1 MLGLLAS
8 ATAAADRY
16 MPDKTGLSTIFAA
29 AVHGRSSTGPDQFR
43 VPVTADGAV
52 NAETAPN
59 WEPTDLS
66 LAGHVV
72 LPVAIFVVTLLTIDF
87 LLSANFAAT
96 IWPANAIVLVAL
108 LRHTRNLRNYG
119 SIIVG
124 GACAIALANVV
135 AGYGAVSSAILGV
148 TNIFEV
154 AVTLAFLSA
163 LQINAAN
170 LTSFKN
176 LLLFI
181 VIAGG
186 IAPAGSDAVAAMAIG
201 AAHGIPWRTV
211 WLHSYPAH
219 GLGMIVVA
227 PFLISITSREW
238 QELRVRQRLA
248 EAAAIVAF
256 VIAIGIC
263 GAYFRPLVFLMVPA
277 ILFSTLRFGLIGA
290 TAANLLTGLFTS
302 SFVILNIGEPILS
315 RSDSSERVLA
325 MQVLLAFTSLWCLPI
340 AALLTERDRLLG
352 DLSLAN
358 AQLKTESETK
368 SHLVIGLRRHLS
380 IAEERE
386 RLRLSYELHD
396 QAGQGLIAAI
406 LELNEIDSLIYGPAR
421 ARLHL
426 VRKKMEELG
435 KTLHRIAW
443 ELRPPSIDE
452 LGLRKALASYI
463 ADWGEQC
470 ATEVD
475 FHCDDPNLDEVPS
488 EIGTTVYRIVQEG
501 LTNIVKHAQ
510 QPSDVSV
517 VIRRVG
523 ATLQVI
529 IEDNGCGFDVSAM
542 AAKPGGYGGLGL
554 DGMRGRLILIGGT
567 LEIESAVGAGTT
579 IFARIALD
587 GQRSAA

>member
-1 MLGLLAS
+1 
-8 ATAAADRY
+8 
-16 MPDKTGLSTIFAA
+16 MPDRTGLSNIIAA
-29 AVHGRSSTGPDQFR
+29 AVHGRSSTGLDQFR
-43 VPVTADGAV
+43 APATGDGAV
-52 NAETAPN
+52 NAETPSN
-59 WEPTDLS
+59 REPADLS
-66 LAGHVV
+66 LAGHIL
-72 LPVAIFVVTLLTIDF
+72 LPVAIFAVTLLTLEF
-87 LLSANFAAT
+87 LLGANFAAT

-108 LRHTRNLRNYG
+108 LRHARNLRNYG

-124 GACAIALANVV
+124 SACAIALANVV
-135 AGYGAVSSAILGV
+135 VDSSAVPSMILGAA
-148 TNIFEV
+148 NIFEV
-154 AVTLAFLSA
+154 VVTLAFLSV
-163 LQINAAN
+163 LRIDAAN

-176 LLLFI
+176 LLIFI
-181 VIAGG
+181 VIADGV
-186 IAPAGSDAVAAMAIG
+186 APAGSNAINAMVIG
-201 AAHGIPWRTV
+201 AAHGIPWRTI
-211 WLHSYPAH
+211 WLQAYPAH
-219 GLGMIVVA
+219 ALGMIVVA
-227 PFLISITSREW
+227 PFLISVTSREW
-238 QELRVRQRLA
+238 HELRVRQRRG
-248 EAAAIVAF
+248 EAAATFAF
-256 VIAIGIC
+256 VIAIGI
-263 GAYFRPLVFLMVPA
+263 GSAYFRPFAFLMVPA

-290 TAANLLTGLFTS
+290 TTANLLTAFCTS
-302 SFVILNIGEPILS
+302 SFVILNIGEPILA

-352 DLSLAN
+352 DLSRAN

-368 SHLVIGLRRHLS
+368 SHLVVGLRRHLS

-396 QAGQGLIAAI
+396 QAGQDLIAAI
-406 LELNEIDSLIYGPAR
+406 LELNEIDSLIHGPGR
-421 ARLHL
+421 ERLHL

-443 ELRPPSIDE
+443 ELRPPAIDE

-463 ADWGEQC
+463 ADWGERC
-470 ATEVD
+470 GTEVD
-475 FHCDDPNLDEVPS
+475 FHCDDPDLDGVPN

-510 QPSDVSV
+510 GPSDVSV

-529 IEDNGCGFDVSAM
+529 IEDNGCGFDVGAM

-567 LEIESAVGAGTT
+567 LEVESAVGAGTT

>member
-1 MLGLLAS
+1 
-8 ATAAADRY
+8 
-16 MPDKTGLSTIFAA
+16 MPEKTGLSNIIAA
-29 AVHGRSSTGPDQFR
+29 AVHGRSSTGPDPFR
-43 VPVTADGAV
+43 MPAAGGGAV
-52 NAETAPN
+52 NAEIAAN
-59 WEPTDLS
+59 REPEDLS
-66 LAGHVV
+66 LAGHVL
-72 LPVAIFVVTLLTIDF
+72 LPVAIFAVTLLTLDF
-87 LLSANFAAT
+87 LLSPNFTAT
-96 IWPANAIVLVAL
+96 IWSANAIVLVAL

-124 GACAIALANVV
+124 SACAIALANV
-135 AGYGAVSSAILGV
+135 AVGDSAASSAIFGV
-148 TNIFEV
+148 ANIFEV
-154 AVTLAFLSA
+154 AVTLAFLSV
-163 LQINAAN
+163 LHINAAN

-176 LLLFI
+176 LLIFI
-181 VIAGG
+181 FIAGG
-186 IAPAGSDAVAAMAIG
+186 VAPAGSNAVNAMVIG
-201 AAHGIPWRTV
+201 AAHGIPWRAV
-211 WLHSYPAH
+211 WLQAYPAH
-219 GLGMIVVA
+219 ALGMIVVA
-227 PFLISITSREW
+227 PFLISVTSREW
-238 QELRVRQRLA
+238 QELHVRQRAA
-248 EAAAIVAF
+248 EAAAIFAF
-256 VIAIGIC
+256 VIVVGIC
-263 GAYFRPLVFLMVPA
+263 GAYFRPFVFLLVPA
-277 ILFSTLRFGLIGA
+277 ILFSTLRFGMIGA
-290 TAANLLTGLFTS
+290 TTANLLTALFTS
-302 SFVILNIGEPILS
+302 SFVLLNIGEPILS
-315 RSDSSERVLA
+315 RSDFSERILA

-406 LELNEIDSLIYGPAR
+406 LELNEIDPLIHGPAR
-421 ARLHL
+421 ERLHL

-463 ADWGEQC
+463 ADWGERC
-470 ATEVD
+470 GTEVD
-475 FHCDDPNLDEVPS
+475 FHCDDSNLDGVPS

-501 LTNIVKHAQ
+501 LTNIVKHARG
-510 QPSDVSV
+510 PSDVSV

-579 IFARIALD
+579 LFARIALD
-587 GQRSAA
+587 GQRTAA

>member
-1 MLGLLAS
+1 
-8 ATAAADRY
+8 
-16 MPDKTGLSTIFAA
+16 MPDKTGLSNIIAA

-43 VPVTADGAV
+43 VPAAGDGAV
-52 NAETAPN
+52 NAEPPTRR
-59 WEPTDLS
+59 EPADLS
-66 LAGHVV
+66 LAGHVL
-72 LPVAIFVVTLLTIDF
+72 LPVAIFAVTLLTLDF
-87 LLSANFAAT
+87 LLSPNFTAT
-96 IWPANAIVLVAL
+96 IWPANAIILVAL

-119 SIIVG
+119 SIVVG
-124 GACAIALANVV
+124 SACAIALANV
-135 AGYGAVSSAILGV
+135 AVGDSAATSATFGLA
-148 TNIFEV
+148 NIFEV
-154 AVTLAFLSA
+154 TVTLAFLSV
-163 LQINAAN
+163 LHINAAN

-176 LLLFI
+176 LLIFI

-186 IAPAGSDAVAAMAIG
+186 VAPAGSNAVNAMVIG

-211 WLHSYPAH
+211 WLQAYPAH
-219 GLGMIVVA
+219 ALGMIVVV
-227 PFLISITSREW
+227 PFLISVTSREW
-238 QELRVRQRLA
+238 RELRVRQRLA
-248 EAAAIVAF
+248 EAAAIFAL
-256 VIAIGIC
+256 VIAVGIC
-263 GAYFRPLVFLMVPA
+263 AAYFRPFAFLLVPA

-290 TAANLLTGLFTS
+290 TAANLLTALFTS
-302 SFVILNIGEPILS
+302 SFVLFNIGEPILS
-315 RSDSSERVLA
+315 RSDSSERILA

-358 AQLKTESETK
+358 TQLKTESETK

-396 QAGQGLIAAI
+396 EAGQGLIAAI

-443 ELRPPSIDE
+443 ELRPPAIDE

-463 ADWGEQC
+463 ADWGERC
-470 ATEVD
+470 GTEVD

-501 LTNIVKHAQ
+501 LTNIVKHARG
-510 QPSDVSV
+510 PSDVSV
-517 VIRRVG
+517 VIRRIG

-529 IEDNGCGFDVSAM
+529 IEDNGCGFDVGAM

-579 IFARIALD
+579 LFARIALD
-587 GQRSAA
+587 GQRTAA

>member
-1 MLGLLAS
+1 
-8 ATAAADRY
+8 
-16 MPDKTGLSTIFAA
+16 MPDKTGLSNIIAA
-29 AVHGRSSTGPDQFR
+29 AVQGRSSTGSDQFR
-43 VPVTADGAV
+43 LPATGDGAV
-52 NAETAPN
+52 IGETPRDPA
-59 WEPTDLS
+59 DLS
-66 LAGHVV
+66 LAGHVL
-72 LPVAIFVVTLLTIDF
+72 LPVAIFAVTLLTLDF
-87 LLSANFAAT
+87 LLGANFVAT

-108 LRHTRNLRNYG
+108 LRHSRDLRNYA
-119 SIIVG
+119 SIII
-124 GACAIALANVV
+124 GAICAIALANVV
-135 AGYGAVSSAILGV
+135 VDSSAVPAAILGV
-148 TNIFEV
+148 ANIFEV
-154 AVTLAFLSA
+154 VVTLAFLSA
-163 LQINAAN
+163 LHINAAN

-176 LLLFI
+176 LLIFM

-186 IAPAGSDAVAAMAIG
+186 VAPAGSNAVNAMAIG
-201 AAHGIPWRTV
+201 AMHGIPWRTV
-211 WLHSYPAH
+211 WLQAYPAH
-219 GLGMIVVA
+219 ALGMIVVA
-227 PFLISITSREW
+227 PFLISVTSREW
-238 QELRVRQRLA
+238 HELRVRQRLA
-248 EAAAIVAF
+248 EAAAILAL

-263 GAYFRPLVFLMVPA
+263 SAYFRPFFFLMVPA
-277 ILFSTLRFGLIGA
+277 ILFSTLRFGMVGA
-290 TAANLLTGLFTS
+290 AAANLLTALFTS

-315 RSDSSERVLA
+315 RSDSSERILA
-325 MQVLLAFTSLWCLPI
+325 MQVLVAFTSLWCLPI

-352 DLSLAN
+352 DLSRAN

-368 SHLVIGLRRHLS
+368 SHLVVGLRRHLS

-406 LELNEIDSLIYGPAR
+406 LELNEIDSLVHGPTR
-421 ARLHL
+421 ERLHL

-463 ADWGEQC
+463 ADWGERC
-470 ATEVD
+470 GTEVD

-501 LTNIVKHAQ
+501 LTNILKHAQ
-510 QPSDVSV
+510 GPSDVSV

-523 ATLQVI
+523 ATLQVT
-529 IEDNGCGFDVSAM
+529 IEDNGCGFDLGVM
-542 AAKPGGYGGLGL
+542 AAKPGGNGGLGL

-567 LEIESAVGAGTT
+567 LEVESAVGAGTT

>member
-1 MLGLLAS
+1 MAE
-8 ATAAADRY
+8 
-16 MPDKTGLSTIFAA
+16 KTGLSNIIAA

-43 VPVTADGAV
+43 VPATGDGAV
-52 NAETAPN
+52 NAETAANP
-59 WEPTDLS
+59 EPGDLS
-66 LAGHVV
+66 LAGHVL
-72 LPVAIFVVTLLTIDF
+72 LPVAIFVVTLLTLDF
-87 LLSANFAAT
+87 LLGANFVAT

-108 LRHTRNLRNYG
+108 LRHSRNPRNYG
-119 SIIVG
+119 SIVIG
-124 GACAIALANVV
+124 GICAIALANV
-135 AGYGAVSSAILGV
+135 AVGNSAMPSAIFGV
-148 TNIFEV
+148 ANIFEV

-163 LQINAAN
+163 LHINAAN

-176 LLLFI
+176 LLIFI

-186 IAPAGSDAVAAMAIG
+186 VAPAGSNAVNAMAIG
-201 AAHGIPWRTV
+201 ATHGIPWRTV
-211 WLHSYPAH
+211 WLQAYPAH
-219 GLGMIVVA
+219 ALGMIVVA
-227 PFLISITSREW
+227 PFLISVTSREW
-238 QELRVRQRLA
+238 HELRVRQRLA
-248 EAAAIVAF
+248 EAAAIFAF
-256 VIAIGIC
+256 VIAVGFC
-263 GAYFRPLVFLMVPA
+263 AAYFRPFAFLLVPA
-277 ILFSTLRFGLIGA
+277 ILFSTLRFGMIGA
-290 TAANLLTGLFTS
+290 TTANLLTALFTS
-302 SFVILNIGEPILS
+302 SFVISNIGEPILS
-315 RSDSSERVLA
+315 RSDSSERILA

-396 QAGQGLIAAI
+396 EAGQGLIAAI
-406 LELNEIDSLIYGPAR
+406 LELNEIDSLIHGPAR
-421 ARLHL
+421 ERLHL

-443 ELRPPSIDE
+443 ELRPPAIDE

-463 ADWGEQC
+463 ADWGERC
-470 ATEVD
+470 NTEID
-475 FHCDDPNLDEVPS
+475 FHCDDPSLDEVPS

-501 LTNIVKHAQ
+501 LTNILKHAR

-529 IEDNGCGFDVSAM
+529 IEDNGCGFDVGAM
-542 AAKPGGYGGLGL
+542 AAKPGGHGGLGL

-567 LEIESAVGAGTT
+567 LEVESAVGAGTT

-587 GQRSAA
+587 GQRTAA

>member
-1 MLGLLAS
+1 M
-8 ATAAADRY
+8 
-16 MPDKTGLSTIFAA
+16 
-29 AVHGRSSTGPDQFR
+29 HGRSSAGLDQFR
-43 VPVTADGAV
+43 VPATGDRAV
-52 NAETAPN
+52 DAEPPASR
-59 WEPTDLS
+59 EPADLS
-66 LAGHVV
+66 LAGHVL
-72 LPVAIFVVTLLTIDF
+72 LPVAIFVVTLLTLDF

-96 IWPANAIVLVAL
+96 IWPVNAIVLVAL
-108 LRHTRNLRNYG
+108 LRHSRNLRNYG
-119 SIIVG
+119 SIIVSS
-124 GACAIALANVV
+124 ACAIALANVAV
-135 AGYGAVSSAILGV
+135 GYSAASSAIFGV
-148 TNIFEV
+148 ANIFEV
-154 AVTLAFLSA
+154 AITLAFLA
-163 LQINAAN
+163 VLHINAAN

-176 LLLFI
+176 LLIFI
-181 VIAGG
+181 AIAGG
-186 IAPAGSDAVAAMAIG
+186 VAPAGSNAVVAMAIG

-211 WLHSYPAH
+211 WLQAYPAH
-219 GLGMIVVA
+219 ALGMIVVA
-227 PFLISITSREW
+227 PFLIGVTSREW
-238 QELRVRQRLA
+238 HELRVRQRLA
-248 EAAAIVAF
+248 EAAATFAF
-256 VIAIGIC
+256 VIAVGIC
-263 GAYFRPLVFLMVPA
+263 AAYFRPFVFLLVPA
-277 ILFSTLRFGLIGA
+277 ILFSTLRFGMIGA
-290 TAANLLTGLFTS
+290 TAANLLTALFTS
-302 SFVILNIGEPILS
+302 SFVLLNIGEPILS
-315 RSDSSERVLA
+315 RSDSSERILA

-352 DLSLAN
+352 ELSLAN

-406 LELNEIDSLIYGPAR
+406 LELNEIDSLTYGPAR

-443 ELRPPSIDE
+443 ELRPPAIDE

-463 ADWGEQC
+463 ADWGEQR

-501 LTNIVKHAQ
+501 LTNIVKHARE
-510 QPSDVSV
+510 PSDVSV

-529 IEDNGCGFDVSAM
+529 IEDNGCGFDVSAI

-567 LEIESAVGAGTT
+567 LEIESTVGAGTT

>member
-1 MLGLLAS
+1 
-8 ATAAADRY
+8 
-16 MPDKTGLSTIFAA
+16 MPDRTGFSSIFAA

-43 VPVTADGAV
+43 APATGDGAV
-52 NAETAPN
+52 NAETPRKRELA
-59 WEPTDLS
+59 DLS
-66 LAGHVV
+66 LAGHVL
-72 LPVAIFVVTLLTIDF
+72 LPVAVFAVTLLTLDF

-124 GACAIALANVV
+124 SACAIALANV
-135 AGYGAVSSAILGV
+135 AVGESAASSAIFGV
-148 TNIFEV
+148 ANIFEV
-154 AVTLAFLSA
+154 AVTLAFLSV
-163 LQINAAN
+163 LHVNAAN

-176 LLLFI
+176 LLIFI
-181 VIAGG
+181 AVAGG
-186 IAPAGSDAVAAMAIG
+186 VAPAGSNAVNAMVIG
-201 AAHGIPWRTV
+201 AAHGIPWRMI
-211 WLHSYPAH
+211 WLQAYPAH
-219 GLGMIVVA
+219 ALGMIVVA
-227 PFLISITSREW
+227 PFLISVTSLEW

-248 EAAAIVAF
+248 EAAAVFAF

-263 GAYFRPLVFLMVPA
+263 SAYFRPFVFLLVPA

-290 TAANLLTGLFTS
+290 TAANLLTAFITS

-315 RSDSSERVLA
+315 RSDSSERILA

-358 AQLKTESETK
+358 EQLKTESETK
-368 SHLVIGLRRHLS
+368 SHLVVGLRRHLS
-380 IAEERE
+380 IAEEKE

-406 LELNEIDSLIYGPAR
+406 LELNEIDSLVYGPAR
-421 ARLHL
+421 ERLHL

-443 ELRPPSIDE
+443 ELRPPAIDE

-463 ADWGEQC
+463 ADWGERYG
-470 ATEVD
+470 TEVD
-475 FHCDDPNLDEVPS
+475 FHCDDQNLDEVPS
-488 EIGTTVYRIVQEG
+488 EVGTTVYRIVQEG
-501 LTNIVKHAQ
+501 LTNIFKHAGG
-510 QPSDVSV
+510 PSDVSV

-542 AAKPGGYGGLGL
+542 TARPGGYGGLGL

-567 LEIESAVGAGTT
+567 LEIESAIGTGTT

>member
-1 MLGLLAS
+1 MS
-8 ATAAADRY
+8 AIGEAVSDAAC
-16 MPDKTGLSTIFAA
+16 
-29 AVHGRSSTGPDQFR
+29 GR
-43 VPVTADGAV
+43 
-52 NAETAPN
+52 
-59 WEPTDLS
+59 EPFSDLS
-66 LAGHVV
+66 LAEQLL
-72 LPVAIFVVTLLTIDF
+72 LPVAIFVVTLLAIDF
-87 LLSANFAAT
+87 SRSANFAAT
-96 IWPANAIVLVAL
+96 VWPSNAIVLVAL
-108 LRHTRNLRNYG
+108 LQHARNLRNYG

-124 GACAIALANVV
+124 SAGALALASAVSGN
-135 AGYGAVSSAILGV
+135 GAVPSAILSAA
-148 TNIFEV
+148 NIFEV
-154 AVTLAFLSA
+154 SVTLAFLSVWH
-163 LQINAAN
+163 INAAN
-170 LTSFKN
+170 LTGFRN
-176 LLLFI
+176 LLIFMF
-181 VIAGG
+181 IAGG
-186 IAPAGSDAVAAMAIG
+186 VAPAGSDAIIAMAIG

-219 GLGMIVVA
+219 GLGMMVVA
-227 PFLISITSREW
+227 PFFISVTSQEW
-238 QELRVRQRLA
+238 HELRVRQRLT
-248 EAAAIVAF
+248 EAAAIFAF
-256 VIAIGIC
+256 VIAVGIC
-263 GAYFRPLVFLMVPA
+263 AAYFRPFIFLMVPA

-290 TAANLLTGLFTS
+290 TAANLLTALFIS

-315 RSDSSERVLA
+315 RSDSSERILA
-325 MQVLLAFTSLWCLPI
+325 MQVLLAVTSLWCLPI
-340 AALLTERDRLLG
+340 AALLRERDRLLG
-352 DLSLAN
+352 ELSLAN

-396 QAGQGLIAAI
+396 QAGQDLIAAI

-421 ARLHL
+421 ARLLL

-443 ELRPPSIDE
+443 ELRPPAIDE

-463 ADWGEQC
+463 ADWGERC
-470 ATEVD
+470 GTEVD

-501 LTNIVKHAQ
+501 LTNIVKHARG
-510 QPSDVSV
+510 PSDVSV

-529 IEDNGCGFDVSAM
+529 IEDNGCGFDVGAM
-542 AAKPGGYGGLGL
+542 AATPGGYGGLGL

-567 LEIESAVGAGTT
+567 LEVESAVGAGTT

>member
-1 MLGLLAS
+1 M
-8 ATAAADRY
+8 
-16 MPDKTGLSTIFAA
+16 
-29 AVHGRSSTGPDQFR
+29 HGRPSAGLDQFR
-43 VPVTADGAV
+43 VPATGNWAV
-52 NAETAPN
+52 DAEPPASR
-59 WEPTDLS
+59 EPADLS
-66 LAGHVV
+66 LAGHVL
-72 LPVAIFVVTLLTIDF
+72 LPVAILVVTLLTLDF

-108 LRHTRNLRNYG
+108 LRHSRNLRNYG
-119 SIIVG
+119 SIIVSS
-124 GACAIALANVV
+124 ACAIALANVAV
-135 AGYGAVSSAILGV
+135 GYSAASSAIFGV
-148 TNIFEV
+148 ANIFEV
-154 AVTLAFLSA
+154 AVTLAFLA
-163 LQINAAN
+163 VLHINAAN

-176 LLLFI
+176 LLIFI
-181 VIAGG
+181 AIAGG
-186 IAPAGSDAVAAMAIG
+186 VAPAGSNAVVAMAIG

-211 WLHSYPAH
+211 WLQAYPAH
-219 GLGMIVVA
+219 ALGMIVVA
-227 PFLISITSREW
+227 PFLISVTSREW
-238 QELRVRQRLA
+238 HELRVRQRLA
-248 EAAAIVAF
+248 EAAATFAF
-256 VIAIGIC
+256 VIAVGIC
-263 GAYFRPLVFLMVPA
+263 AAYFRPFVFLLVPA
-277 ILFSTLRFGLIGA
+277 ILFSTLRFGMIGA
-290 TAANLLTGLFTS
+290 TAANLLNALFTS
-302 SFVILNIGEPILS
+302 SFVLLNIGEPILS
-315 RSDSSERVLA
+315 RSDSSERILA

-352 DLSLAN
+352 ELSLAN

-406 LELNEIDSLIYGPAR
+406 LELNEIDSLIHGPAR

-443 ELRPPSIDE
+443 ELRPPAIDE

-463 ADWGEQC
+463 ADWGEQR

-501 LTNIVKHAQ
+501 LTNIVKHARE
-510 QPSDVSV
+510 PSDVSV

-529 IEDNGCGFDVSAM
+529 IEDNGCGFDVGAI

-567 LEIESAVGAGTT
+567 LEIESTVGAGTT

>member
-1 MLGLLAS
+1 
-8 ATAAADRY
+8 
-16 MPDKTGLSTIFAA
+16 MPDRTGLSNIIAA
-29 AVHGRSSTGPDQFR
+29 AVHGRSSTGSDQFR
-43 VPVTADGAV
+43 VSAAGDGAV
-52 NAETAPN
+52 AAEIPSH
-59 WEPTDLS
+59 WEPADLS
-66 LAGHVV
+66 LAGHLL
-72 LPVAIFVVTLLTIDF
+72 LPAAIFAVTLLTLEF

-96 IWPANAIVLVAL
+96 IWPVNAVVLVAL

-119 SIIVG
+119 SIIIG
-124 GACAIALANVV
+124 SACAIALANVV
-135 AGYGAVSSAILGV
+135 VGESAASSAIFGV
-148 TNIFEV
+148 ANIFEV
-154 AVTLAFLSA
+154 AVTLAFLSV
-163 LQINAAN
+163 LHVNAAN
-170 LTSFKN
+170 FTSFKN
-176 LLLFI
+176 LLIFMA
-181 VIAGG
+181 IAGG
-186 IAPAGSDAVAAMAIG
+186 VAPAGSNAVNAMVIG

-211 WLHSYPAH
+211 WLQAYPAH
-219 GLGMIVVA
+219 ALGMVVVA

-238 QELRVRQRLA
+238 HELRVRQRLA
-248 EAAAIVAF
+248 EAAAVFAF
-256 VIAIGIC
+256 VIAIGFC
-263 GAYFRPLVFLMVPA
+263 SAYFRPFVFLLVPA

-290 TAANLLTGLFTS
+290 TAANLLTAFITS
-302 SFVILNIGEPILS
+302 SFVVFNIGEPILS

-406 LELNEIDSLIYGPAR
+406 LELSEIDSLIDGPAR
-421 ARLHL
+421 ERLHL

-443 ELRPPSIDE
+443 ELRPPAIDE

-463 ADWGEQC
+463 ADWGERC
-470 ATEVD
+470 GTEVD
-475 FHCDDPNLDEVPS
+475 FHCDDPNLDEVAS

-501 LTNIVKHAQ
+501 LTNIVKHARG
-510 QPSDVSV
+510 PSDVSV

-529 IEDNGCGFDVSAM
+529 IEDNGCGFDVGAM
-542 AAKPGGYGGLGL
+542 AAKPGDYSGLGL

-587 GQRSAA
+587 SQRSAA

>member
-1 MLGLLAS
+1 
-8 ATAAADRY
+8 
-16 MPDKTGLSTIFAA
+16 MPDKTGLSNIIAA

-43 VPVTADGAV
+43 VPAAGDGAV
-52 NAETAPN
+52 NAEPPTRR
-59 WEPTDLS
+59 EPADLS
-66 LAGHVV
+66 LAGHVL
-72 LPVAIFVVTLLTIDF
+72 LPVAIFAVTLLTLDF
-87 LLSANFAAT
+87 LLSPNFTAT
-96 IWPANAIVLVAL
+96 IWPANAIILVAL

-119 SIIVG
+119 SIVVG
-124 GACAIALANVV
+124 SACAIALANV
-135 AGYGAVSSAILGV
+135 AVGDSAATSATFGLA
-148 TNIFEV
+148 NIFEV
-154 AVTLAFLSA
+154 TVTLAFLSV
-163 LQINAAN
+163 LHINAAN

-176 LLLFI
+176 LLIFI

-186 IAPAGSDAVAAMAIG
+186 VAPAGSNAVNAMVIG

-211 WLHSYPAH
+211 WLQAYPAH
-219 GLGMIVVA
+219 ALGMIVVV
-227 PFLISITSREW
+227 PFLISVTSREW
-238 QELRVRQRLA
+238 RELRVRQRLA
-248 EAAAIVAF
+248 EAAAIFAL
-256 VIAIGIC
+256 VIAVGIC
-263 GAYFRPLVFLMVPA
+263 AAYFRPFAFLLVPA

-290 TAANLLTGLFTS
+290 TAANLLTALFTS
-302 SFVILNIGEPILS
+302 SFVLFNIGEPILS
-315 RSDSSERVLA
+315 RSDSSERILA

-358 AQLKTESETK
+358 TQLKTESETK

-396 QAGQGLIAAI
+396 EAGQGLIAAI

-443 ELRPPSIDE
+443 ELRPPAIDE

-463 ADWGEQC
+463 ADWGERC
-470 ATEVD
+470 GTEVD

-501 LTNIVKHAQ
+501 LTNIVKHARG
-510 QPSDVSV
+510 PSDVSV

-529 IEDNGCGFDVSAM
+529 IEDNGCGFDVGAM

-567 LEIESAVGAGTT
+567 LEIESAVGTGTT
-579 IFARIALD
+579 LFARIALD
-587 GQRSAA
+587 GQRTAA

>member
-1 MLGLLAS
+1 
-8 ATAAADRY
+8 
-16 MPDKTGLSTIFAA
+16 MPDKTGLSNIFAA
-29 AVHGRSSTGPDQFR
+29 AVHGRSSTGSDQFR
-43 VPVTADGAV
+43 MPATGDGAV
-52 NAETAPN
+52 GAETPAN
-59 WEPTDLS
+59 REPADLS
-66 LAGHVV
+66 LAGHVL
-72 LPVAIFVVTLLTIDF
+72 LPVAIFAVTLLSIDI
-87 LLSANFAAT
+87 SRRANFAAT
-96 IWPANAIVLVAL
+96 IWPPNAIVLVAL
-108 LRHTRNLRNYG
+108 LRHARNLRNYG
-119 SIIVG
+119 SIIVS
-124 GACAIALANVV
+124 GACALALASVV
-135 AGYGAVSSAILGV
+135 SGNSAASSAILGAA
-148 TNIFEV
+148 NIFEV
-154 AVTLAFLSA
+154 AVTLAFLSV
-163 LQINAAN
+163 LHIDAAN
-170 LTSFKN
+170 LTSFRN
-176 LLLFI
+176 LLIFMF
-181 VIAGG
+181 VVGG
-186 IAPAGSDAVAAMAIG
+186 VAPAGGNAIIAMAVG
-201 AAHGIPWRTV
+201 AAHDIPWRTV

-219 GLGMIVVA
+219 GLGMMVVA
-227 PFLISITSREW
+227 PFLISVTSREW
-238 QELRVRQRLA
+238 RELRVRQRLT
-248 EAAAIVAF
+248 EAAAIVAI
-256 VIAIGIC
+256 VIAVGIC
-263 GAYFRPLVFLMVPA
+263 SAYFRSFIFLMVPA
-277 ILFSTLRFGLIGA
+277 ILLATLRFGLIGA
-290 TAANLLTGLFTS
+290 TTANLLTALFTS
-302 SFVILNIGEPILS
+302 SFVIFNIGEPVLS
-315 RSDSSERVLA
+315 RSDPSERVLA

-463 ADWGEQC
+463 ADWGERC
-470 ATEVD
+470 GTEVD

-488 EIGTTVYRIVQEG
+488 EIGTTVYRITQEG

-510 QPSDVSV
+510 EPSDVSV